1 MVRLS
6 LISKAYFVK
15 EDEGTSIENIS
26 KREASS
32 QICSA
37 ALILATTVSTL
48 PWTHPC
54 MQELKQVPFLG
65 MLLPKMFTTLYPKV
79 APFSP
84 HSLVSLHQL
93 SPVFQWRRRVYGPP
107 WLFDRLPGNVQSE
120 KVSPT
125 VQKSLTR
132 TLPVSNHQASLQG
145 QPPGF
150 YCVS

>member
-26 KREASS
+26 KREASY
-32 QICSA
+32 QICST
-37 ALILATTVSTL
+37 ALILATTLSTL

-54 MQELKQVPFLG
+54 MLELKQVPFLG

-84 HSLVSLHQL
+84 HSFFHSIN
-93 SPVFQWRRRVYGPP
+93 SPLCSSGEGGSM
-107 WLFDRLPGNVQSE
+107 DHSG
-120 KVSPT
+120 
-125 VQKSLTR
+125 SLTGYQ
-132 TLPVSNHQASLQG
+132 VMHNQKKS
-145 QPPGF
+145 PPL
-150 YCVS
+150 CRSH